1 MNVTVQAAAPSFF
14 LFDAAGHVAATHAN
28 NTPIGTATSTPA
40 GTPAAPGELI
50 ILYGNGFGP
59 TIPPTANGQL
69 QTVPALLAQYPVIQ
83 VGGAT
88 AAIAWGGLSATG
100 LYQFNVT
107 LPASLAD
114 GDASVTAVTAGG
126 ISSPATGL
134 ITIHH

>member
-1 MNVTVQAAAPSFF
+1 M
-14 LFDAAGHVAATHAN
+14 
-28 NTPIGTATSTPA
+28 
-40 GTPAAPGELI
+40 I
-50 ILYGNGFGP
+50 IIYGNGFGP

-69 QTVPALLAQYPVIQ
+69 QTTAALLALYPVIQ

-88 AAIAWGGLSATG
+88 ASIGWGGLSATG

-107 LPASLAD
+107 LPTSLQN

-134 ITIHH
+134 ITIHN

>member
-1 MNVTVQAAAPSFF
+1 
-14 LFDAAGHVAATHAN
+14 
-28 NTPIGTATSTPA
+28 
-40 GTPAAPGELI
+40 LI